1 MGSLVYEHICTSR
14 YGWGWKNYELEVN
27 AGKGLK
33 VPRWMKPYMTW
44 VLPVIIL
51 IVLILSIF

>member
-1 MGSLVYEHICTSR
+1 MYVLFCTR
-14 YGWGWKNYELEVN
+14 RFGWGWKNYELEVN

-51 IVLILSIF
+51 IVLILSLF